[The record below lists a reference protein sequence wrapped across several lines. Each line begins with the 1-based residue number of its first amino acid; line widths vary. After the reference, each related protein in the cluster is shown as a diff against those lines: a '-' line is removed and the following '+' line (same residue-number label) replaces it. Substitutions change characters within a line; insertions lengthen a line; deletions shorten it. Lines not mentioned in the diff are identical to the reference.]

1 MKTLLSLTLVLTFA
15 VSAVAG
21 DIKDYVGKWNYT
33 DYDVSLRPEKKAK
46 VDQFFQDMYI
56 EFKKDM
62 TYSAKIMGTV
72 ENGTW
77 ELNDDNSI
85 TITNSRE
92 DSKKIQISGYD
103 GETMTI
109 DLGYGGFIMKKEKE
123 DEEEA
128 EDSDHNHDGHDH
140 SSDH

>member
-1 MKTLLSLTLVLTFA
+1 MKTLLSLTLLLTFA

-33 DYDVSLRPEKKAK
+33 EFDVNLHPEKKAK
-46 VDQFFQDMYI
+46 VDLFFQDMYI

-72 ENGTW
+72 ESGTW

-85 TITNSRE
+85 TITNGRG
-92 DSKKIQISGYD
+92 DSKKMQISGYN

-109 DLGYGGFIMKKEKE
+109 DMGYGGFIMKKEKD

-128 EDSDHNHDGHDH
+128 EE
-140 SSDH
+140 